1 MVFVMGSKSTT
12 LLSLEWI
19 GRYDYCFAGEGI
31 ATPRNCVT
39 VLVVL
44 VFWQSARKIRQSDT

>member
-1 MVFVMGSKSTT
+1 VVFVMGSKSTT